1 MPRLLVHL
9 TEDQRRRLRRAAEA
23 EDTSMAEVVRRA
35 VELYLRLTP
44 DRFERA
50 LRAAG
55 RFAGDA
61 PDVCVEHD
69 CYLEDAYRT

>member
-1 MPRLLVHL
+1 MPRLRVHL

-44 DRFERA
+44 DRFGRA

-55 RFAGDA
+55 TFAGDA
-61 PDVCVEHD
+61 ADVSVQHD
-69 CYLEDAYRT
+69 RYLEDAYRT

>member
-23 EDTSMAEVVRRA
+23 EDTSMAELIRRA

-44 DRFERA
+44 DRFDRV

-61 PDVCVEHD
+61 ADVSVHHD
-69 CYLEDAYRT
+69 RYLEDAYRA

>member
-23 EDTSMAEVVRRA
+23 EGTSMAKVVRRA

-61 PDVCVEHD
+61 PEC
-69 CYLEDAYRT
+69 LRQARPLP

>member
-23 EDTSMAEVVRRA
+23 EGTSMAKVVRRA

-61 PDVCVEHD
+61 PDVSVKHGR
-69 CYLEDAYRT
+69 YLEDAYRT

>member
-61 PDVCVEHD
+61 PDVSVEHD
-69 CYLEDAYRT
+69 RYLEDAYRT

>member
-44 DRFERA
+44 GPVRA
-50 LRAAG
+50 GAPGRRQVRGRRARCLRRA
-55 RFAGDA
+55 RLL
-61 PDVCVEHD
+61 P
-69 CYLEDAYRT
+69 